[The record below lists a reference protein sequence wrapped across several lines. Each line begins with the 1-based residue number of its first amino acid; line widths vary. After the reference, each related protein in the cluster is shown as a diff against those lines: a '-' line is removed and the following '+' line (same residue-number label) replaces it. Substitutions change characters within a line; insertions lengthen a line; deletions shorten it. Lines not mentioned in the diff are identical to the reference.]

1 MTMPATLSVMLDG
14 LIDFAGLFPPAE
26 LEMTA
31 MVSAYREAMLDER
44 GWMVGRIIVPVSR
57 LDEFEHAAADLL
69 PDEEE
74 ADPWCVSALT
84 RPCGDGGFGA
94 DLDAIAAFNTRHAE
108 AACGRAVIDVIE
120 SRGDTAAA
128 IDAAMD
134 MIPDDIF
141 PFIEISHKSDP
152 RGLLAVL
159 AGSEAAAKIRTGGV
173 RPELYPSVDE
183 LAAFIAASASAGVP
197 FKATAGLHHPLPNM
211 NDVVPARQ
219 HGFLNVFLAAIMA
232 RSQELDAEAVRP
244 LLEVC
249 DPDAFV
255 FGDDIARLGE
265 YEIDR
270 DEIEEARLSFAISF
284 GACSVSDP
292 WADLASLGLMEP
304 ESTETTT

>member
-14 LIDFAGLFPPAE
+14 LIDYAGLFPPAE
-26 LEMTA
+26 LEMTP
-31 MVSAYREAMLDER
+31 MVSTYRDAMLDER

-57 LDEFEHAAADLL
+57 LDEFEHAAGGLL

-84 RPCGDGGFGA
+84 RPCGDGGFSA
-94 DLDAIAAFNTRHAE
+94 DLDIIAAFNSRHAE
-108 AACGRAVIDVIE
+108 AAGGRAVIDVIE
-120 SRGDTAAA
+120 SRGDTAAS

-134 MIPDDIF
+134 LIPDEIF
-141 PFIEISHKSDP
+141 PFIEISHQSDP

-173 RPELYPSVDE
+173 RPELYPTVDE
-183 LAAFIAASASAGVP
+183 LAVFIAAAASAGVP

-219 HGFLNVFLAAIMA
+219 HGFLNVFLSAIMA
-232 RSQELDAEAVRP
+232 RSHELDAEAVRP

-255 FGDDIARLGE
+255 FGDDVARLGE
-265 YEIDR
+265 FEIDR
-270 DEIEEARLSFAISF
+270 EEIEEARLSFAISF

-292 WADLASLGLMEP
+292 WSDLASLGLMES
-304 ESTETTT
+304 ESTETAT